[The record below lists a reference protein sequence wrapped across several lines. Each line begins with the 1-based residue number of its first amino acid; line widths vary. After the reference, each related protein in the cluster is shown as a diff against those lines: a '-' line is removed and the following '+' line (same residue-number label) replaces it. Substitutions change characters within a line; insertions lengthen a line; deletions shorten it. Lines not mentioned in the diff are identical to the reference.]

1 MTDATACSVLS
12 VHEPLAGSA
21 PHARGWFILE
31 HPGPYGRVAT
41 DALGDVAERLRDHC
55 RDAGITVLLARRP
68 RENGRRAWLAVGR
81 HMVEWD
87 DLDPAAYLHVDLEA
101 VAGGDVPVGA
111 VSTTRPRLF
120 ICTNGKRD
128 ACCAQFGRPLAE
140 SLMRDDDDVME
151 CSHIGG
157 HRMAPTALLL
167 PVGSVH
173 GRLTPDSARLVLA
186 LARAGQLHGP
196 SLRGLS
202 YLSAPEQVADIAVRD
217 RAGIDTVQRLA
228 VTSAGSESLDQYDVT
243 TPDDRRW
250 RVTLGRREGLER
262 PESCGK
268 EPLTPAWW
276 TVERVEAV

>member
-21 PHARGWFILE
+21 PRARGWLILE
-31 HPGPYGRVAT
+31 HSGPYGRVAT

-68 RENGRRAWLAVGR
+68 RESGRRAWLAMGG
-81 HMVEWD
+81 HMVEWGD
-87 DLDPAAYLHVDLEA
+87 VDPAAFLHVDLEA
-101 VAGGDVPVGA
+101 VARGDVPVGA
-111 VSTTRPRLF
+111 VATTRPRLF

-140 SLMRDDDDVME
+140 ALMRGDEDVLE

-173 GRLTPDSARLVLA
+173 GRLTVESARLVLDS
-186 LARAGQLHGP
+186 ARAGHLHRP

-202 YLSAPEQVADIAVRD
+202 HLSAPEQVADIAVRD
-217 RAGIDTVQRLA
+217 KAGIDTVQRLT
-228 VTSAGSESLDQYDVT
+228 VTSAGTVEEYDVT

-250 RVTLGRREGLER
+250 RVTLGRREGSER

-268 EPLTPAWW
+268 EPLTPTWW
-276 TVERVEAV
+276 TVEHVEAV